1 MIGSQ
6 KIEEMLRYKFR
17 GKKQKDNSWI
27 YGLII
32 KDTYGHYR
40 IQFDANQFSQVVK
53 PETVGQLWATKDNT
67 KFYEGDIISF
77 GISGRLICVL
87 IYNEINKCFSFIEKS
102 EYNKLQT
109 ADELLRLNILSNLSY
124 AKVEMIK
131 ALLGNIHDN
140 PELLNN

>member
-1 MIGSQ
+1 MQ
-6 KIEEMLRYKFR
+6 RKIEFR
-17 GKKQKDNSWI
+17 GKHI
-27 YGLII
+27 YTQEWYFGCLLECEGNTVIRDKVRHEEHGYFTHPVI
-32 KDTYGHYR
+32 
-40 IQFDANQFSQVVK
+40 
-53 PETVGQLWATKDNT
+53 PETIGQLWATKDNT

-140 PELLNN
+140 PELLNNLI

>member
-1 MIGSQ
+1 MIRE
-6 KIEEMLRYKFR
+6 IEFR
-17 GKKQKDNSWI
+17 GKSKLNKEWLFGDLLRLGGNRTPCIFSDKDSIRYFNTDNS
-27 YGLII
+27 
-32 KDTYGHYR
+32 
-40 IQFDANQFSQVVK
+40 VVI
-53 PETVGQLWATKDNT
+53 PETIGQLWATKDNT

-109 ADELLRLNILSNLSY
+109 ADELLRSNILSNLSY

-140 PELLNN
+140 PELLNS

>member
-1 MIGSQ
+1 MQ
-6 KIEEMLRYKFR
+6 RKIEFR
-17 GKKQKDNSWI
+17 GKHIDTGEWYVGCLLESEDNI
-27 YGLII
+27 FIRDKVRHEKHGYLTHPVI
-32 KDTYGHYR
+32 
-40 IQFDANQFSQVVK
+40 
-53 PETVGQLWATKDNT
+53 PETIGQLWATKDNT

-140 PELLNN
+140 PELLNK

>member
-1 MIGSQ
+1 MIR
-6 KIEEMLRYKFR
+6 EYEFR
-17 GKKQKDNSWI
+17 GKTLKNKEWIFGYLKRDQK
-27 YGLII
+27 
-32 KDTYGHYR
+32 GHYR
-40 IQFDANQFSQVVK
+40 IQFDAEYFAVVVI
-53 PETVGQLWATKDNT
+53 PETIGQLWATKDNT

-102 EYNKLQT
+102 EYNKLQK